1 MLIAEAARF
10 PALADR
16 YHQEIHVAC
25 QNSLMQVIQRGVDR
39 GEIRHSAITKCP
51 LVIIG
56 PIAFVDLWMMM
67 FEDRY
72 PLDLKAYF
80 EAHLDLVL
88 NGLMAK

>member
-1 MLIAEAARF
+1 
-10 PALADR
+10 
-16 YHQEIHVAC
+16 
-25 QNSLMQVIQRGVDR
+25 
-39 GEIRHSAITKCP
+39 
-51 LVIIG
+51 
-56 PIAFVDLWMMM
+56 M